1 MNKNKIEMIE
11 NEKKGQKMKKKFMH
25 ENKKLKQA

>member
-25 ENKKLKQA
+25 ERQANKEN